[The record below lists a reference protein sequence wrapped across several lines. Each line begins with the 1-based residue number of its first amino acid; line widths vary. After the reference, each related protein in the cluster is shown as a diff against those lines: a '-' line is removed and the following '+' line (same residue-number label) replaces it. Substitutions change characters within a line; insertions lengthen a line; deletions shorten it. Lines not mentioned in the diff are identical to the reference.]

1 MQASNKII
9 IEFLKPYFLKIWESK
24 PMQKG
29 FIPSFFTIGLV
40 STIYFSC
47 LFFTGCESVNQ
58 GFVKVVEI
66 HAQEITKDYE
76 KHLKHPENP
85 LFVKYVEVL
94 DASGKPTGVFQK
106 IELPTFE
113 DKDKIIQS
121 RWHSA
126 EELLR
131 VIKEQKEVE

>member
-1 MQASNKII
+1 M
-9 IEFLKPYFLKIWESK
+9 LKQIFIFFKPQLLKIWESK

-29 FIPSFFTIGLV
+29 IIPSFFSIGLV
-40 STIYFSC
+40 ASIYFSC

-66 HAQEITKDYE
+66 HASEITKDYE

-85 LFVKYVEVL
+85 LFIKYIEVL
-94 DASGKPTGVFQK
+94 DASGKPTGVYQK

-113 DKDKIIQS
+113 DKEKIIQS

-131 VIKEQKEVE
+131 VIKEQKESE